1 MIDLKHI
8 LSLDEKERD
17 DAIRKLIVPK
27 PWEHSIVY
35 RPKDDSNWCKKCKL
49 GIRDV
54 SLMGYCPIPDPIAL
68 DWNLAMKMRDECE
81 SDYEWADAR
90 VKVYAAMIP
99 EMELMKKERFRRVGI
114 AGSFFS
120 SLYVKPTDYIIA
132 ALVAGEAN
140 DESIV

>member
-8 LSLDEKERD
+8 LSLDEKELREWLL
-17 DAIRKLIVPK
+17 AKIVPK
-27 PWEHSIVY
+27 PWEHDTYGYSQRI
-35 RPKDDSNWCKKCKL
+35 CFKCGKVKCFK
-49 GIRDV
+49 GNP
-54 SLMGYCPIPDPIAL
+54 CPIPDPIAL

-120 SLYVKPTDYIIA
+120 SLYVKPTDYITA